1 MSKKLKYLSGLLK
14 KTDSELYEHLEVY
27 EMENLYYKFL
37 SNFIRL
43 SEIAIFLFLDLFRL
57 RIKTTIST

>member
-27 EMENLYYKFL
+27 EMENLYYKFTNDIL
-37 SNFIRL
+37 V
-43 SEIAIFLFLDLFRL
+43 
-57 RIKTTIST
+57 

>member
-27 EMENLYYKFL
+27 EMENLYYKIL